1 MLTLD
6 INTEYFLDHMNLKL
20 IVAKAKLTVFAQ
32 TCSLSYISSPI
43 TDITIHLVTY
53 LSRK

>member
-20 IVAKAKLTVFAQ
+20 IVASFFYAWVF
-32 TCSLSYISSPI
+32 I
-43 TDITIHLVTY
+43 
-53 LSRK
+53 